1 MDSNSPPVEMFF
13 FPFVGGGHLIPM
25 IDIARV
31 FASHGAKATIITT
44 PKHSLSFRKSITR
57 DKKSGLP
64 ISRHVLELSDNVDIA
79 ATDMSATSFIDT
91 SMLQEP
97 QQNLL
102 LERKPDCIIHDVF
115 HRWSAVA
122 IDSVGIPRIT
132 FNGNGCFARCVRE
145 NIERYRPHEKLIFD
159 LKSFIVPGHSDRI
172 ELNTSQL
179 PLWKTI
185 TWWRV
190 A

>member
-1 MDSNSPPVEMFF
+1 
-13 FPFVGGGHLIPM
+13 M

-64 ISRHVLELSDNVDIA
+64 ISSHVLELSDVYIA

-102 LERKPDCIIHDVF
+102 LERKPDCIVHDVF

-122 IDSVGIPRIT
+122 IDSVGISRIT

-145 NIERYRPHEKLIFD
+145 NMERYSPMK
-159 LKSFIVPGHSDRI
+159 K
-172 ELNTSQL
+172 
-179 PLWKTI
+179 
-185 TWWRV
+185 
-190 A
+190 